1 MINDESLEKYTL
13 KLIRRKDERSRRN
26 KQKVI
31 DGLAY
36 RNALT
41 EIVKSFKSGSMY
53 FSYVSWY
60 SGFFIRAFVL

>member
-26 KQKVI
+26 KQKFI

-53 FSYVSWY
+53 FSYVS
-60 SGFFIRAFVL
+60 